1 MNILH
6 LAVRN
11 IRRRKGR
18 TFLTILGVAMAIAV
32 LFSLLSFS
40 SGYERELSREMG
52 SLGVHLLAVPKGC
65 PYEAASLIIHGG
77 VIPKYLSASDLAF
90 AQEVEGVTIAS
101 PMLLQHLFVNATPH
115 IVYGVHAADML
126 RIKPWWRVE
135 GRLFGDDEM
144 QVMVVGQ
151 GLAEKEDLVVGSVIP
166 AFGPMKE
173 PFTVIGIL
181 DRTGGQDDEF
191 HFIPLAEA
199 QRIFDK
205 DGKISTIAIQ
215 VSDPSRIGVISTRLE
230 EIPDIQVVTMAQVQ
244 GTIMNLVGSARVLLY
259 SLITVAVIISAFGIT
274 NTLLMSVNERV
285 REFGMMKAIG
295 ASASDIGILVLAETM
310 IITAIGGIAGTLGSL
325 AAIGIIEEFVRGAIP
340 YAPAGCII
348 TPDPVLIAGCIAFSL
363 LLGLVCGLYPA
374 LRSAKMTPMEAI
386 RSEFE

>member
-1 MNILH
+1 MTILH

-90 AQEVEGVTIAS
+90 AQDVEGVTIAS
-101 PMLLQHLFVNATPH
+101 PMLLQQFFVNGTPH
-115 IVYGVHAADML
+115 IVYGVHAADIL

-135 GRLFGDDEM
+135 GRLFEDDEM

-166 AFGPMKE
+166 AFGPTKE

-205 DGKISTIAIQ
+205 DGKISTIAVQ
-215 VSDPSRIGVISTRLE
+215 VSDPGRIGVISTRLE

-295 ASASDIGILVLAETM
+295 ASASDIGILVLVETM
-310 IITAIGGIAGTLGSL
+310 IITGIGGIAGTLGSL
-325 AAIGIIEEFVRGAIP
+325 AVIGIIEEFVRGAIP
-340 YAPAGCII
+340 YAPAGRII
-348 TPDPVLIAGCIAFSL
+348 TPEPVLIAGCIAFSL